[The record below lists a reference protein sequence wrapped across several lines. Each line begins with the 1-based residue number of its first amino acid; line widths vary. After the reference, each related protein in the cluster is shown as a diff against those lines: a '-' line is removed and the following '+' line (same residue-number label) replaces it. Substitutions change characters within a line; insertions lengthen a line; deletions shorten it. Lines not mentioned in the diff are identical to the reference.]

1 MPLLRQEH
9 FIKATQS
16 ETRTLPPLPSVPLI
30 FKLEARKTMDLPAR
44 KQWDSHHPP
53 REYKAGKKIKRVDI
67 FQIISTFPL
76 LLFAI

>member
-1 MPLLRQEH
+1 MPLLRQER

-16 ETRTLPPLPSVPLI
+16 KTRTLPPLTSVPLI
-30 FKLEARKTMDLPAR
+30 FKLEARKTMDLPVR
-44 KQWDSHHPP
+44 KQWDSQHPS
-53 REYKAGKKIKRVDI
+53 REYKAGKKIERVDI